1 MRQLLH
7 DWLSIEM
14 VEAKGISVKLL
25 GREAALAIFM
35 EVERFFSENFVQH
48 VENRG
53 LSLLFLSVL
62 IVTMTCSTF

>member
-48 VENRG
+48 VENKG
-53 LSLLFLSVL
+53 LS
-62 IVTMTCSTF
+62 